1 MKRRFIAGA
10 AAAFAALGSFAFAG
24 TSHATVLVSQ
34 HVPGYCFDI
43 NTGTK
48 QAALW
53 NCHGGTNQNF
63 GFSGYGA
70 VRVGAECLD
79 TQGEGKALVMRAC
92 RNAPGQ
98 RWGYDQAKRQFK
110 NEEGWCADIEGGRRD
125 RGTPVIAWRCSDA
138 ATNQKWSQGR
148 VLPISQAGTLGLN
161 AAQLQKLQGADQF
174 INRNGG
180 SIVGNAG
187 GNIVAAGAG
196 NIVAAGGGNIV
207 AAGAGN

>member
-1 MKRRFIAGA
+1 MKFHTLG
-10 AAAFAALGSFAFAG
+10 AAAFAAFATLGHAG
-24 TSHATVLVSQ
+24 TSHAVVLLSQ

-43 NTGTK
+43 NMNTK
-48 QAALW
+48 RAALW
-53 NCHGGTNQNF
+53 NCHGGANQNF
-63 GFSGYGA
+63 TFSGYGA
-70 VRVGAECLD
+70 MKVGGECLD
-79 TQGEGKALVMRAC
+79 TQGEGKPLALTAC
-92 RNAPGQ
+92 RDTRSQ
-98 RWGYDQAKRQFK
+98 RWGFDQARRQFK

-138 ATNQKWSQGR
+138 AVNQRWSQGR
-148 VLPISQAGTLGLN
+148 VLPIAQAGTLGLN
-161 AAQLQKLQGADQF
+161 PTQLQKLQGADQL

-207 AAGAGN
+207 AAGGLN